1 MDSSLKQRLV
11 GAAVLVALAVIFL
24 PMLVGGPEPQTDAV
38 SVPID
43 IPTPPERAFET
54 RELPLTA
61 PLAGAASSVPPTDDP
76 NRIVTVEAQSTAPVD
91 VMPENAVEPAPL
103 AAATQAAT
111 AADAAKPPASVPA
124 ATPTPTAPSVP
135 TPAAASTP
143 PAATPAVTPGGRY
156 VVNLGSYGTASN
168 AQALITALKGAGLP
182 AYSESIALDGKPGQ
196 RVRLGP
202 YAQRGEAEAARLAVG
217 KLRADLTASVVALD
231 DAASAQAPMAVRTPV
246 ASGFA
251 VQLGALANEVD
262 ANALRARAKNA
273 GFTAFVERAATE
285 NGVLWRVRVG
295 PELQRTNAEKLKAA
309 VAAKLG
315 IDGVIVSHP

>member
-1 MDSSLKQRLV
+1 
-11 GAAVLVALAVIFL
+11 
-24 PMLVGGPEPQTDAV
+24 
-38 SVPID
+38 
-43 IPTPPERAFET
+43 
-54 RELPLTA
+54 
-61 PLAGAASSVPPTDDP
+61 
-76 NRIVTVEAQSTAPVD
+76 
-91 VMPENAVEPAPL
+91 
-103 AAATQAAT
+103 
-111 AADAAKPPASVPA
+111 
-124 ATPTPTAPSVP
+124 
-135 TPAAASTP
+135 
-143 PAATPAVTPGGRY
+143 

-168 AQALITALKGAGLP
+168 AQALIAALKGAGLP

-217 KLRADLTASVVALD
+217 RLRADLTPSVVALD

-273 GFTAFVERAATE
+273 GFTAFVERATTE